1 MAAEIGSPAPAGRP
15 GPKKP
20 RPANQAP
27 ATRVGDPDRKKPAT
41 APKGDQL
48 DITGIRA
55 QMFNLEAQIAN
66 LKLQEEQRL
75 GTILNDQLDY
85 LEQVAAVQRNTLNF
99 SLAKTSSQRSALPL
113 FIEYQSIDYSYLK
126 QIEGREQFFSRQ
138 INQLDAYVAD
148 FRERSNSKLAQIN
161 ARALAGSSEID
172 NRISALRVM
181 IGEIS
186 SSPLTKDLLAE
197 RLR

>member
-1 MAAEIGSPAPAGRP
+1 MAAEIGAQIPAGRR

-20 RPANQAP
+20 RPGQQAP
-27 ATRVGDPDRKKPAT
+27 AKRGGDQAGKKPADT
-41 APKGDQL
+41 PKGDQL

-75 GTILNDQLDY
+75 GTILNDQLSY
-85 LEQVAAVQRNTLNF
+85 LEQVAAVQRSTLNF
-99 SLAKTSSQRSALPL
+99 SLAKTSSQRSALPVH
-113 FIEYQSIDYSYLK
+113 IEYQSVDYSYLK
-126 QIEGREQFFSRQ
+126 QIEGREQFFQGQ
-138 INQLDAYVAD
+138 IDRLDAYVAGV
-148 FRERSNSKLAQIN
+148 RARSNSHLAQIN
-161 ARALAGSSEID
+161 ARALAGTSEID
-172 NRISALRVM
+172 NRISSLRLM

-197 RLR
+197 QLR